1 MDSSSRISKIRSR
14 ERERLRGPSWLKVCW
29 FFVKIRVAKD
39 GIPLPQDRTLCPL
52 CSQKRMNPSVVA
64 VSGFVFCYSCIF
76 KYVSQV
82 RPRIY
87 LSFDVS
93 CDTTAFLQYKRCPIT
108 LMPATVEHIRRLFHD
123 L

>member
-14 ERERLRGPSWLKVCW
+14 ERERLRGPSWLK
-29 FFVKIRVAKD
+29 VAKD

-87 LSFDVS
+87 LSFDGMGWDVILS
-93 CDTTAFLQYKRCPIT
+93 DAL
-108 LMPATVEHIRRLFHD
+108 LMSVV
-123 L
+123 